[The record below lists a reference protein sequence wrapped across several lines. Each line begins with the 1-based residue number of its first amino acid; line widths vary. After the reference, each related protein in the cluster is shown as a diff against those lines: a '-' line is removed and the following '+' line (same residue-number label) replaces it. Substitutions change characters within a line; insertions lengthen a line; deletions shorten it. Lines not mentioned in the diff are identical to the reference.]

1 MAHALLSDSTDV
13 HSTGQMAAEKAAK
26 EAVTHP
32 EVKERPGDA
41 TERAKRGHGRRV
53 VAHGRPRCLHG
64 APMVA
69 HKIFLQFIRPRRKK

>member
-41 TERAKRGHGRRV
+41 KGKKSSVFMSMMLPAAAVFTPFTKY
-53 VAHGRPRCLHG
+53 AH
-64 APMVA
+64 VW
-69 HKIFLQFIRPRRKK
+69 